1 MDTILS
7 TGSQLAKGV
16 DTILGY
22 VRVTWGNTSLGHGL
36 QQTHLVEHSQNYE
49 GRRDADDASPGHEI
63 RGSRG
68 ESRGDE
74 DGTQKNQ
81 LTTLF
86 NTDQHTEDG
95 PNVHAEER
103 TRGRNEAALVT
114 TGECDGHNKCIA
126 SGYHFAITADG
137 TNTKIIYESTAPEDL
152 QVEVRGKEGQQT
164 FSFTA
169 SSEKEIGY
177 ETTKPTLPIAVKAE
191 KVGVEEE
198 KENANVITMEEEHE
212 DEQMEEQE
220 EGQKEEQH
228 EEHEEEQQEGEHAP
242 ESIVHEAP
250 EVEEKMEDSAAAGKT
265 TAEDEGDISRCSI
278 TRSARS
284 ECSENRNKDRNIGT
298 HSIFHATPSPRSRA
312 THRFSSFAFGCIIL
326 RSCLRELTPPPIQLI
341 HHFRFLGATS
351 DDSNSF
357 PINYASS
364 SPQIRLMNTVLMNRG
379 LQFLAGKR

>member
-81 LTTLF
+81 STTLF
-86 NTDQHTEDG
+86 NTDQHTADG

-152 QVEVRGKEGQQT
+152 QVVVRGKEGQQT

-177 ETTKPTLPIAVKAE
+177 ETPKPTLPIAVKAK
-191 KVGVEEE
+191 KVGAVEEE
-198 KENANVITMEEEHE
+198 ENANVTTTE
-212 DEQMEEQE
+212 
-220 EGQKEEQH
+220 
-228 EEHEEEQQEGEHAP
+228 EEHEEEQTEDEENVEEENLGVMILEEEQEKAQEEDQEEEQEDEQKEEKQDEEHAP
-242 ESIVHEAP
+242 PTSTSEPPACDNFGAAAVLLDEKSDKEGNKEDNTAVGETISTGKKQKEDQEEEPFPGESFVIQWWRQS
-250 EVEEKMEDSAAAGKT
+250 KTYDSAVCGYVFN
-265 TAEDEGDISRCSI
+265 DPD
-278 TRSARS
+278 
-284 ECSENRNKDRNIGT
+284 
-298 HSIFHATPSPRSRA
+298 
-312 THRFSSFAFGCIIL
+312 
-326 RSCLRELTPPPIQLI
+326 
-341 HHFRFLGATS
+341 
-351 DDSNSF
+351 
-357 PINYASS
+357 
-364 SPQIRLMNTVLMNRG
+364 
-379 LQFLAGKR
+379 